1 VFKKIC
7 IAVFAGALLS
17 PVGLA
22 LSNTGGKGIVRG
34 GNTNYCSKKARA
46 AGGSHPVC
54 TSTTRTTITKYKTVT
69 KPVTTTR
76 YTNRTTTSTKYNTY
90 TVTSKTGGVEVVVTE
105 HVTTTSSVPGKTFI
119 VTESEKVV
127 TTTTA
132 PTSTYTDVRTTTST
146 DQETV
151 TSVVTTTITVTVT
164 EGTFT

>member
-1 VFKKIC
+1 MFKKIC
-7 IAVFAGALLS
+7 IAVFVGALLS

-22 LSNTGGKGIVRG
+22 LSNTGGKGVVRG

-46 AGGSHPVC
+46 AGGTHPIC
-54 TSTTRTTITKYKTVT
+54 TTTRTSTVTKYKTVT

-90 TVTSKTGGVEVVVTE
+90 TVTSKAGGGEVVVTE
-105 HVTTTSSVPGKTFI
+105 HVTSTDTVPGKTFV
-119 VTESEKVV
+119 VTETEKAV

-146 DQETV
+146 DK
-151 TSVVTTTITVTVT
+151 VTTTQTVTKTVTVT
-164 EGTFT
+164 LTEETVN

>member
-1 VFKKIC
+1 MFKKIC
-7 IAVFAGALLS
+7 IAVFVGALLS

-22 LSNTGGKGIVRG
+22 LSNTGGKGVVRG

-46 AGGSHPVC
+46 AGGYHPVC
-54 TSTTRTTITKYKTVT
+54 TRTTRTTITKYKTVT

-90 TVTSKTGGVEVVVTE
+90 TVTSKTGGGEVVVTE
-105 HVTTTSSVPGKTFI
+105 HVTTTDTVPGTTF
-119 VTESEKVV
+119 TETLTEKAV

-146 DQETV
+146 DE
-151 TSVVTTTITVTVT
+151 VTTTQTVTKTVTVT
-164 EGTFT
+164 FTEDTLN